1 MAGAIILVIPN
12 VMGICFWA
20 PPLDELGNSVRGVN
34 FCEEFVRLYNFHK
47 VTSFY
52 TKTFLEYTF
61 FDYIDQTNNS
71 WFDIFFDLWYPKVTG
86 ELSASPT
93 SLVDPTKNKYEVASQ
108 LIIHLLMAASA
119 GDETALKW

>member
-1 MAGAIILVIPN
+1 M
-12 VMGICFWA
+12 ICF
-20 PPLDELGNSVRGVN
+20 LDLSY
-34 FCEEFVRLYNFHK
+34 L
-47 VTSFY
+47 
-52 TKTFLEYTF
+52 
-61 FDYIDQTNNS
+61 
-71 WFDIFFDLWYPKVTG
+71 KVTG

>member
-1 MAGAIILVIPN
+1 MKYKYVSNEKSMI
-12 VMGICFWA
+12 
-20 PPLDELGNSVRGVN
+20 
-34 FCEEFVRLYNFHK
+34 VRLHYFEHIK
-47 VTSFY
+47 VYLSR
-52 TKTFLEYTF
+52 FLF
-61 FDYIDQTNNS
+61 Q
-71 WFDIFFDLWYPKVTG
+71 VTG